1 MNRRRMIARHILLPL
16 ALSALVANLTLI
28 IIALTL
34 GFHFP
39 MFVAGSI
46 LLLFAAICGAFACTW
61 WDARAPFNLD
71 ILTQGAPVRLSDD
84 ME

>member
-1 MNRRRMIARHILLPL
+1 MSRRRMIARHIMLPL
-16 ALSALVANLTLI
+16 ALSSLVADFTLI
-28 IIALTL
+28 VIALTL

-39 MFVAGSI
+39 MFIAGAI
-46 LLLFAAICGAFACTW
+46 LLVFAAICGAFAATW

-84 ME
+84 TE